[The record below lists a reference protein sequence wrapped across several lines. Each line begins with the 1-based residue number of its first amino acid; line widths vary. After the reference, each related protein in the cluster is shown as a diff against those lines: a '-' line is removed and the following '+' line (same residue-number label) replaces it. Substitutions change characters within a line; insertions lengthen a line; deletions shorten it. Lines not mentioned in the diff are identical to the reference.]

1 MVYFEYSLWST
12 LFSGGLEQKREA
24 PDGEKPE
31 PLRTHLRNLIIVP
44 EMIGHYL
51 FEFSISYSPL
61 WMGDLVLVQHALSG
75 SFLSSEM
82 GHLLWVDVDFS
93 APFFFL

>member
-1 MVYFEYSLWST
+1 M
-12 LFSGGLEQKREA
+12 
-24 PDGEKPE
+24 
-31 PLRTHLRNLIIVP
+31 IIVP

-51 FEFSISYSPL
+51 SEFSVSYSPL
-61 WMGDLVLVQHALSG
+61 WMGDLVLLVQHALSG

-93 APFFFL
+93 APSFSN

>member
-1 MVYFEYSLWST
+1 MGSQFLT
-12 LFSGGLEQKREA
+12 
-24 PDGEKPE
+24 
-31 PLRTHLRNLIIVP
+31 
-44 EMIGHYL
+44 
-51 FEFSISYSPL
+51 SPL
-61 WMGDLVLVQHALSG
+61 CVEDLVLVQHALSG

>member
-1 MVYFEYSLWST
+1 ME
-12 LFSGGLEQKREA
+12 
-24 PDGEKPE
+24 
-31 PLRTHLRNLIIVP
+31 
-44 EMIGHYL
+44 
-51 FEFSISYSPL
+51 
-61 WMGDLVLVQHALSG
+61 DLVLVQHALSG